1 MFAQISK
8 EVLRFFTGPS
18 RQGRDLDVHTW
29 PVCPVLTDQEAF
41 PTGTSTDIEPVPAWI
56 WRVMGY
62 HRQGR
67 TLKSAL
73 LMMYIVNWTSIWTFV
88 F

>member
-18 RQGRDLDVHTW
+18 RQGRHLDVHTW
-29 PVCPVLTDQEAF
+29 PVCPELTDQEAF
-41 PTGTSTDIEPVPAWI
+41 PTGTSTDIEPVPTWI
-56 WRVMGY
+56 LHIVGY
-62 HRQGR
+62 YRQGR
-67 TLKSAL
+67 KSAL